1 MKKIK
6 ELILKYGSSL
16 AAFAF
21 VVNAMKINPNCHF
34 LFHEPTAPAELN
46 EFKSRNK

>member
-6 ELILKYGSSL
+6 KLILKYGSSL

-21 VVNAMKINPNCHF
+21 IVNAMAIRPNCHF
-34 LFHEPTAPAELN
+34 LFHEPEAPTELN
-46 EFKSRNK
+46 EFRSRNK

>member
-6 ELILKYGSSL
+6 ELIIKYGSSL

-21 VVNAMKINPNCHF
+21 VVNVMAINPNCHF
-34 LFHEPTAPAELN
+34 LFHEPEAPKELN
-46 EFKSRNK
+46 EFRDRNK